1 MESVH
6 GLFVTNGINGSFGS
20 PEKQFGINF
29 NKAKTIIYITSIA
42 IVICF
47 SMEKKSFK
55 FRGNNR
61 NVNFCNSIVLLI
73 LEKYLEIKICMIFE

>member
-1 MESVH
+1 MDE
-6 GLFVTNGINGSFGS
+6 GTTFDTDGGFAA
-20 PEKQFGINF
+20 PEKVLSINF
-29 NKAKTIIYITSIA
+29 NKAKTKFCWVYITIIA

-61 NVNFCNSIVLLI
+61 NVSFLTQLCYS
-73 LEKYLEIKICMIFE
+73 F

>member
-1 MESVH
+1 MVLMEALIHQENSLV
-6 GLFVTNGINGSFGS
+6 LILI
-20 PEKQFGINF
+20 KQRQWV
-29 NKAKTIIYITSIA
+29 YITSIL

>member
-1 MESVH
+1 MVLMEALVH
-6 GLFVTNGINGSFGS
+6 QENSLVLILI
-20 PEKQFGINF
+20 KQRQWV
-29 NKAKTIIYITSIA
+29 YITSIL

-61 NVNFCNSIVLLI
+61 NVSFLTQLCYS
-73 LEKYLEIKICMIFE
+73 F

>member
-1 MESVH
+1 MVLMEALVH
-6 GLFVTNGINGSFGS
+6 QENSLVLILI
-20 PEKQFGINF
+20 KQRQWV
-29 NKAKTIIYITSIA
+29 YITSIL